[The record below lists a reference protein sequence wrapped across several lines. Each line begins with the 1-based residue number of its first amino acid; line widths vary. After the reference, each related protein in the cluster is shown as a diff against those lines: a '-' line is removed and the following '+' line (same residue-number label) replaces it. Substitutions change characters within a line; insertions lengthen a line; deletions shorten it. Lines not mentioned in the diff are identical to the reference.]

1 MSQTTPLHPKPH
13 QPDYSPSH
21 TPTARHVNCNAYAQV
36 IAHQLELKEGELH
49 RLLRG
54 TGLPKEVL
62 YSGSDTYM
70 DGPQLI
76 QVIENALRMSPDPTM
91 GLRCAGQL
99 RPSTHGPVGFLT
111 NNAPDL
117 FSALNM
123 LEEFGRLKPPF
134 IHFKLD
140 FDERWLR
147 CELDFDEG
155 IADDIQRVVLEAVTL
170 AMQTNIES
178 FIGGPFTQ
186 GRFQFAFATPDYQ
199 AAYADYF
206 HSSVTFDNPQNV
218 ILIPGEFARRARTGS
233 DPNAYVVAHNFCLEL
248 LEQIPDASL
257 DIADRVRH
265 LLLTHSVGSLTEEDV
280 ARALFISKRTL
291 ARRLAVHG
299 LTYRQLRET
308 LLSDLAGQYLRDQ
321 SLSVEA
327 IAAILGYH
335 DAANFRRAFR
345 RWHQLTP
352 SAYRRQFNS
361 GAATA

>member
-1 MSQTTPLHPKPH
+1 MPASRNPRYP
-13 QPDYSPSH
+13 
-21 TPTARHVNCNAYAQV
+21 VNCNAYAQV
-36 IAHQLELKEGELH
+36 IAHQLGLKEGELPQ
-49 RLLRG
+49 LLDG

-62 YSGSDTYM
+62 YSGSDLHM

-76 QVIENALRMSPDPTM
+76 RVIENALRMSSDPTV
-91 GLRCAGQL
+91 GLRCAAHL

-117 FSALNM
+117 YSALSM

-147 CELDFDEG
+147 CELEFDTG
-155 IADDIQRVVLEAVTL
+155 IAIPVQRVVLEAVTL

-178 FIGGPFTQ
+178 FIGSTFSQ
-186 GRFQFAFATPDYQ
+186 GRFLFAFAAPGYEADY
-199 AAYADYF
+199 DEYF
-206 HSSVTFDNPQNV
+206 HSPVTFGHTKNV
-218 ILIPGEFARRARTGS
+218 LLIPAEFARRAKSSS
-233 DPNAYVVAHNFCLEL
+233 DPNAYVIAHNFCVEL

-257 DIADRVRH
+257 DIVDRVRH

-299 LTYRQLRET
+299 LTYRQLRES
-308 LLSDLAGQYLRDQ
+308 LLSDLAAQYLRDDA
-321 SLSVEA
+321 LSVEA

-352 SAYRRQFNS
+352 SAYRRRLAQP
-361 GAATA
+361 G

>member
-1 MSQTTPLHPKPH
+1 MSEVRYP
-13 QPDYSPSH
+13 
-21 TPTARHVNCNAYAQV
+21 VNCNAYAQV
-36 IAHQLELKEGELH
+36 IAHQLGLKEGELTQ
-49 RLLRG
+49 LLHG

-62 YSGSDTYM
+62 YSGSDLHM

-76 QVIENALRMSPDPTM
+76 QVIDNALAMSNDPTI
-91 GLRCAGQL
+91 GLRCAVHL

-117 FSALNM
+117 YSALSM

-147 CELDFDEG
+147 CELEFDDG
-155 IADDIQRVVLEAVTL
+155 ITAATRRVVLEAVTL

-178 FIGGPFTQ
+178 FIGSAFSQ
-186 GRFQFAFATPDYQ
+186 GRFLFAFAAPDY
-199 AAYADYF
+199 AEVYGEYF
-206 HSSVTFDNPQNV
+206 HSPVTFGTEQNV
-218 ILIPGEFARRARTGS
+218 LLIPAEFARRAKSNS
-233 DPNAYVVAHNFCLEL
+233 DPNAYVIAHNFCVEL
-248 LEQIPDASL
+248 LQQIPDASL
-257 DIADRVRH
+257 DIVDRVRH

-299 LTYRQLRET
+299 LTYRQLREA
-308 LLSDLAGQYLRDQ
+308 LLSDLAAQYLRDDT
-321 SLSVEA
+321 LSVEA

-352 SAYRRQFNS
+352 SAFRRQLLQAS
-361 GAATA
+361 